1 MTTFLPLRVTW
12 VVRQGADFD
21 INYVWSSGSPAQA
34 VDMGGWEWQL
44 QARSRPSSALLVDWS
59 SDDDD
64 PVVTLGVHGT
74 VGVHVDGTV
83 TAGWS
88 WGQAVADLDL
98 LDGERIVPFLRAD
111 IVVVPAVV
119 HV

>member
-1 MTTFLPLRVTW
+1 MSTFLPLRVTW
-12 VVRQGADFD
+12 QVRQGADFD
-21 INYVWSSGSPAQA
+21 VSYVWSSGSPALA
-34 VDMGGWEWQL
+34 VDMGGWAWRL

-59 SDDDD
+59 STDDSA
-64 PVVTLGVHGT
+64 VTLGAHGA
-74 VGVHVDGTV
+74 VGVHVDGAV
-83 TAGWS
+83 TADWS

-98 LDGERIVPFLRAD
+98 LDGERVVPFLRAD